1 MPKISTKDQQKLA
14 KEVIENLVV
23 KYDKLT
29 PADIKNY
36 KEEGTKKDFI
46 LPLFRALGWETDSG
60 YEVPAETNASGG
72 RVDYAFRIEGVTK
85 FYLEAKDLKANLED
99 PQHAKQALNY
109 AYHKG
114 IPWVI
119 LTDFQG
125 LKIFNAEWD
134 YRADYRRN
142 LYKEFTYKEYAERLD
157 ELWLLSKE
165 SFLNN
170 LLDNEASKHGAKPKR
185 IPVDQ
190 VIASDLADWRVE
202 LTSQV
207 RIWNKEKLLTESSID
222 QSVQRLL
229 DRFIFIRTTEDRK
242 IEDNVLKSA
251 VNDWVL
257 NQRKSGSLVK
267 KLREE
272 FRRFDDIYNSEL
284 FKPHVLDSLEFE
296 ENDLSKIILELYESK
311 QGISY
316 DFHAIN
322 ADVLGRIYEQYLGYI
337 QKKDNGEGSGK
348 NSKRKKQGIYYTPT
362 YIVEYIVQNTLGK
375 VLKDKSL
382 REAKELKILDP
393 ACGSGSFLIKAF
405 QVMEDWVKGQ
415 ENQSPDRNKDFMRKV
430 QVLLNNIYGVDL
442 DPEASEISRLNLL
455 LRTLTEKAKLPELS
469 KNIKTGNSL
478 ISGTEEEL
486 EKYFGKK
493 YKEKKPFN
501 WQEEFPEV
509 FKQGG
514 FDVII
519 GNPPYIK
526 EFVNKSAFDGLH
538 HSPTYE

>member
-1 MPKISTKDQQKLA
+1 M
-14 KEVIENLVV
+14 
-23 KYDKLT
+23 
-29 PADIKNY
+29 
-36 KEEGTKKDFI
+36 
-46 LPLFRALGWETDSG
+46 
-60 YEVPAETNASGG
+60 
-72 RVDYAFRIEGVTK
+72 
-85 FYLEAKDLKANLED
+85 
-99 PQHAKQALNY
+99 
-109 AYHKG
+109 
-114 IPWVI
+114 
-119 LTDFQG
+119 
-125 LKIFNAEWD
+125 
-134 YRADYRRN
+134 
-142 LYKEFTYKEYAERLD
+142 
-157 ELWLLSKE
+157 
-165 SFLNN
+165 
-170 LLDNEASKHGAKPKR
+170 
-185 IPVDQ
+185 
-190 VIASDLADWRVE
+190 
-202 LTSQV
+202 
-207 RIWNKEKLLTESSID
+207 
-222 QSVQRLL
+222 
-229 DRFIFIRTTEDRK
+229 
-242 IEDNVLKSA
+242 
-251 VNDWVL
+251 
-257 NQRKSGSLVK
+257 
-267 KLREE
+267 
-272 FRRFDDIYNSEL
+272 
-284 FKPHVLDSLEFE
+284 EFE